1 MKPVAWMVAASGAA
15 WILVTAT
22 LADRA
27 NPEAAWGI
35 AGPLTVAVVSWM
47 AYIRAHHAAPERLTR
62 VMITAFALKLMFF
75 SVYVTAALRVL
86 DLRPAPYAI
95 SFTSAFIALH
105 AMEAFSLRRLVTGA
119 TRSPMRERH

>member
-15 WILVTAT
+15 WVLVTAT

-35 AGPLTVAVVSWM
+35 AGPLAGAALSWVAYV
-47 AYIRAHHAAPERLTR
+47 RASAAAPERLTR

-75 SVYVTAALRVL
+75 SVYVAAAMRVL
-86 DLRPAPYAI
+86 DLRAAPFVV

-105 AMEAFSLRRLVTGA
+105 AMEAFSLRRLVMGPL
-119 TRSPMRERH
+119 RSPSRERM

>member
-35 AGPLTVAVVSWM
+35 AGPLTGAALSWVAYV
-47 AYIRAHHAAPERLTR
+47 RAHEAAPERLTR
-62 VMITAFALKLMFF
+62 VMIAAFALKLIFF
-75 SVYVTAALRVL
+75 SVYVAAAMRLFE
-86 DLRPAPYAI
+86 LRPALFVV
-95 SFTSAFIALH
+95 SFMSAFIALH
-105 AMEAFSLRRLVTGA
+105 AMEALSLRRLVMDAMT
-119 TRSPMRERH
+119 SPRREDS

>member
-1 MKPVAWMVAASGAA
+1 MVAASGAA

-35 AGPLTVAVVSWM
+35 AGPLIVAIVSWM
-47 AYIRAHHAAPERLTR
+47 AYVKANAAAPERLTR

-75 SVYVTAALRVL
+75 GVYVTAAMRVVELRA
-86 DLRPAPYAI
+86 APFVV

-105 AMEAFSLRRLVTGA
+105 AMEAFSLRRLVMG
-119 TRSPMRERH
+119 RG

>member
-35 AGPLTVAVVSWM
+35 AGPLSVAVVSWT

-75 SVYVTAALRVL
+75 SVYVVAAMRVL
-86 DLRPAPYAI
+86 HLRPAPFVV
-95 SFTSAFIALH
+95 SFVGAFIAMH
-105 AMEAFSLRRLVTGA
+105 AMEAFSLRRLVLGPPPRTSG
-119 TRSPMRERH
+119 

>member
-1 MKPVAWMVAASGAA
+1 MKPVAWMVAAGGAA

-86 DLRPAPYAI
+86 DLRPAPFAM

-119 TRSPMRERH
+119 ARSPSRERS